1 MKALIITYSQYVCN
15 LLHTTKQKLN
25 HKKLKVKTIQLI
37 FLRLHNQSMIAML
50 GKLYDADAVTDL
62 TYVTHLQFV
71 YFLILWFLILNCKI
85 FLDLLYY
92 SYEMLPLEEQL
103 EIAHQ
108 VGTTRSQIL
117 SNLIDLSLG
126 TSFL

>member
-1 MKALIITYSQYVCN
+1 
-15 LLHTTKQKLN
+15 
-25 HKKLKVKTIQLI
+25 
-37 FLRLHNQSMIAML
+37 MIAML
-50 GKLYDADAVTDL
+50 GKLYDADAVT
-62 TYVTHLQFV
+62 YVRHLQFV
-71 YFLILWFLILNCKI
+71 FFLILWFPILNCKI
-85 FLDLLYY
+85 CLDLLYY

-117 SNLIDLSLG
+117 SNLNDLSLG

>member
-1 MKALIITYSQYVCN
+1 MSMQLLTLPVLDIYN
-15 LLHTTKQKLN
+15 LC
-25 HKKLKVKTIQLI
+25 I
-37 FLRLHNQSMIAML
+37 
-50 GKLYDADAVTDL
+50 
-62 TYVTHLQFV
+62 
-71 YFLILWFLILNCKI
+71 FLILWFLILNCKI
-85 FLDLLYY
+85 CLDLLYY

-117 SNLIDLSLG
+117 SNLNDLSLG